1 MNGSQYNQSNLHCCA
16 HPTHCAVRKSTF
28 LCYRCV
34 LAFVFPPRVIL
45 NLVPA
50 ISRHTENVWIVFLC
64 YLSHSTYQISQ
75 YELCSRFPN
84 FLMLTKRLG
93 TEQRQVVPDMDQAS
107 LSCLICNLSAEH
119 FKTNTT
125 YLFSTQLTI
134 INRLASLVISILAL
148 RI

>member
-1 MNGSQYNQSNLHCCA
+1 MGRNIIRVIYIAVHIPHSAVCCA
-16 HPTHCAVRKSTF
+16 QKHIFCATG
-28 LCYRCV
+28 V
-34 LAFVFPPRVIL
+34 LVFVFPPQVIL

-64 YLSHSTYQISQ
+64 QLSHSTYQISQ

-93 TEQRQVVPDMDQAS
+93 TEQRQVVPDMNQAVQ
-107 LSCLICNLSAEH
+107 SCLICYQSAEH

-134 INRLASLVISILAL
+134 INRLASLVISIIAF